1 MNQSIKIAS
10 IATALSLISLNVSAE
25 TASFNAGV
33 KVQNAFTF
41 TKTADL
47 DFGTIRATAD
57 TAATETATLVLAANP
72 ATAATTAST
81 DAAEAEIAV
90 LAAGSPASFSVSG
103 VSPFATLSITGTG
116 ITGAISPVT
125 APAGTAGFTL
135 GTPTYYVLTGATPNS
150 VATTTIQVDSTGA
163 ATFNVGAT
171 LTTDATTPASDYIDG
186 DYSGTFTLLLDY

>member
-81 DAAEAEIAV
+81 DATAAEIAV

-171 LTTDATTPASDYIDG
+171 LTTDAPTPASDSTDG
-186 DYSGTFTLLLDY
+186 DYSGPFTLLLDY